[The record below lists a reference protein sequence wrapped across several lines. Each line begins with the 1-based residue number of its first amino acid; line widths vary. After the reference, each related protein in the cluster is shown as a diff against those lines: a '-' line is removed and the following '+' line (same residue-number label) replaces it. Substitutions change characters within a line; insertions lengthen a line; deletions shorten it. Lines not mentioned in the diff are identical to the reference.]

1 MKWNI
6 CVLVFQ
12 ANQTRVDVPKKAGD
26 GHDEVGEYSVLLELL
41 SDAIVYMCTTFT
53 AIVAPKWVT
62 TAPTRNAIFRAFSAL
77 DLCISR
83 LLLFNAIPFHAYDI
97 ILIKSYILFLL
108 HDQSVANLSLKTCIT
123 QPRDIEIAQ
132 QMN

>member
-41 SDAIVYMCTTFT
+41 SDAIMYMSPTFT
-53 AIVAPKWVT
+53 AEIAPKWVT

-77 DLCISR
+77 DLSILGWP
-83 LLLFNAIPFHAYDI
+83 LLDTITLHAYVTR
-97 ILIKSYILFLL
+97 LVKLYIVFHLNE
-108 HDQSVANLSLKTCIT
+108 HPAA
-123 QPRDIEIAQ
+123 P
-132 QMN
+132 